1 MIFMRI
7 FDNFKKKKNDTNNC
21 AKNSELKSVELFTA
35 NGVKLPQGYNIPNGC
50 DINIFCKYTDELASY
65 FNEELIKQFFK
76 EYQKNVIVSVEDDK
90 SFKFINITEESS
102 NSEISSEYWD
112 IFDDDS
118 KNEYIEGLENNT
130 NEINIINQCNS
141 ILLFNCRTKEE
152 VILVLYLSLYMSNY
166 TDSIIVCDNYNGF
179 DLKPFKNELANMTIK
194 R

>member
-1 MIFMRI
+1 MGI
-7 FDNFKKKKNDTNNC
+7 FDKLKKNDTNNC
-21 AKNSELKSVELFTA
+21 AENNELEPVGLFTD
-35 NGVKLPQGYNIPNGC
+35 NKIKLPQGYKVPNGC
-50 DINIFCKYTDELASY
+50 DINIFCKYTNELDTY

-102 NSEISSEYWD
+102 NSQISPQYWD
-112 IFDDDS
+112 IFDDDW
-118 KNEYIEGLENNT
+118 KNEYIEDLENNI

-141 ILLFNCRTKEE
+141 VLLFDCRTKEE
-152 VILVLYLSLYMSNY
+152 VILVLYLSLYMSKY

-179 DLKPFKNELANMTIK
+179 DFKPFKNEIANMTIK